1 MDFDFK
7 KHIYLQD
14 RRVKLEPLNWT
25 HFELLLPV
33 ALANPELH
41 KFSPLRYGS
50 EESLKKYFENAFDQK
65 NHGLRY
71 PFAIFDYK
79 TKAYAGSTSFG
90 NIYNRDKRL
99 EIGWT
104 WIGREF
110 QRTGLNRHCKY
121 NLLQYA
127 FEKLN
132 FERVE
137 FKTDDRNE
145 QSKNAILAI
154 GGKLEGIL
162 RNHTLMF
169 DGLRRDTV
177 YYSILKNEWGTI
189 KKSIFKNLRAHE
201 NI

>member
-1 MDFDFK
+1 MDFNFK
-7 KHIYLQD
+7 KDIFLED

-25 HFELLLPV
+25 HFDFLLVV
-33 ALANPELH
+33 ALNNPDLH
-41 KFSPLRYGS
+41 KFSPSRYGS
-50 EESLKKYFENAFDQK
+50 EESLKEYFKNAFDLK
-65 NHGLRY
+65 KHGLRY
-71 PFAIFDYK
+71 PFAIFDNK
-79 TKAYAGSTSFG
+79 TGTYAGSTSYG
-90 NIYNRDKRL
+90 NISNRNKRL

-104 WIGREF
+104 WIGTEF

-127 FEKLN
+127 FEKLK

-145 QSKNAILAI
+145 QSKNAIMAI

-162 RNHTLMF
+162 KSHTLMF
-169 DGLRRDTV
+169 DGYRRDTA
-177 YYSILKNEWGTI
+177 YYGILKGEWESI
-189 KKSIFKNLRAHE
+189 KKSVFKKLRSYE

>member
-1 MDFDFK
+1 MDFDFDK
-7 KHIYLQD
+7 DIVLED
-14 RRVKLEPLNWT
+14 SRVKLEPLNWD
-25 HFELLLPV
+25 HFDFLLPV

-41 KFSPLRYGS
+41 KFSPSRYGS
-50 EESLKKYFENAFDQK
+50 EESLKKYFEKAFDLK
-65 NHGLRY
+65 KHGLRY
-71 PFAIFDYK
+71 PFAIFD
-79 TKAYAGSTSFG
+79 KAKRTYAGSTSFG
-90 NIYNRDKRL
+90 NISNRDKRM

-104 WIGREF
+104 WIGSEF

-127 FEKLN
+127 FEKLD

-154 GGKLEGIL
+154 GGKLEGVL

-169 DGLRRDTV
+169 DGHRRDTV
-177 YYSILKNEWGTI
+177 YFSILKNEWETI
-189 KKSIFKNLRAHE
+189 KKSVFKKLRTYE